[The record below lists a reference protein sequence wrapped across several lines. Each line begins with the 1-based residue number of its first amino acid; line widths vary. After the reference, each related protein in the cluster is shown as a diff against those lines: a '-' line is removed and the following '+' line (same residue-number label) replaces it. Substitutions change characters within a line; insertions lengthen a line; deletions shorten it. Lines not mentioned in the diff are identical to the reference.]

1 MERNSTREII
11 AYKLYAHADSIK
23 GYIRPVAEWDGENFT
38 SLTTENF
45 CASGKVFV
53 TSAYD
58 EIDTKYNDEE
68 LFRITVFESQHR
80 NPDIPDERTCSYV
93 TQGFKSID
101 LKPREFVEV
110 MLSDLPDPNLPI
122 IDYKIKPS
130 TTYIYLVDDKS
141 ECYGP
146 FKWEAL
152 DDQEKILLKKID
164 SPLPGRVLYTGN
176 IFKGNFNNLTD
187 NLLVC
192 KNLPEGNRV
201 YFTDLTTLH
210 NNPKLTSID
219 YSSDEDIV
227 SLFSKI
233 AKELNYNNKKADFL
247 FLEAQIKKIPRL
259 NQKSITDKLPRFKEI
274 ANSNFEFK
282 ESLVDGFEKIL
293 KTALGDQIIEN
304 FISRNKEEY
313 LQNIKETYSQE
324 IEKSLREK
332 NKELEDLQGKINNN
346 KQELVALG
354 KEIEDRNKVK
364 FDTELLD
371 NAKKNADLGKDLA
384 KKLEDYNVLKNEYE
398 ALHEKHLTLKT
409 YDELQQD
416 LSEAQTNYRHEL
428 QRQINLEK
436 ETHRLT
442 KLYNESED
450 NLRLKLF
457 ELKPYVEAINGNN
470 ISIAKNVDL
479 DVNIPIN
486 NIDINNPDTAFGIIN
501 YFEHSFNSKSR
512 AISPIEIINLVITI
526 QQSFLSFIAGL
537 PGGGKT
543 SLVRLLADVK
553 GIQKKRFL
561 EVPVARGWTGQKDL
575 IGYFNPISNKFQS
588 SNTGIY
594 NFLYSLNKELAK
606 GIKTPCSLIL
616 LDEANLS
623 PIEHYWS
630 SFMGISD
637 LRGDKPIKLGEDD
650 LLIPEH
656 LRFVA
661 TINYDNTTEFL
672 SHRVLDRAPVI
683 LLESNTITPSM
694 IDKIQNPNSSLTM
707 PISYDAMESYFGA
720 VDYIPELTDKEQRIF
735 DQIKN
740 ILEDKKFDLGKTI
753 QISNRKSIALHQYCN
768 KARPLMRA
776 YSDDNDVLA
785 LDYAVLQLILP
796 QIRGNGKSFSN
807 RLNNLKQILTSHDL
821 NKSADCL
828 ETIISNGDSDL
839 NTYDF
844 FCW

>member
-1 MERNSTREII
+1 MERNSSREII

-23 GYIRPVAEWDGENFT
+23 GYVRPVAEWDGEKFIA
-38 SLTTENF
+38 LTTENF

-58 EIDTKYNDEE
+58 ELDTKFDHNE
-68 LFRITVFESQHR
+68 LFRITVFESQYK
-80 NPDIPDERTCSYV
+80 NPDISNERTCIYV
-93 TQGFKSID
+93 TQGFKSND

-110 MLSDLPDPNLPI
+110 VLSELPDPNFPV
-122 IDYKIKPS
+122 IDFKLKPS
-130 TTYIYLVDDKS
+130 TTYIYLVNS
-141 ECYGP
+141 ESICYGP
-146 FKWEAL
+146 FKWETL
-152 DDQEKILLKKID
+152 SGQEKILLKKID

-176 IFKGNFNNLTD
+176 IFQGDFSALKE

-210 NNPKLTSID
+210 NNPKLSSID

-227 SLFSKI
+227 GLFSKI
-233 AKELNYNNKKADFL
+233 AKELNYNSKKADFL
-247 FLEAQIKKIPRL
+247 FLEAQIKKIPKF

-274 ANSNFEFK
+274 ANSNFDFK
-282 ESLVDGFEKIL
+282 ENLVDGFEKFL
-293 KTALGDQIIEN
+293 KTNVGDQVVED
-304 FISRNKEEY
+304 FISRNKDEY
-313 LQNIKETYSQE
+313 LKSIKENYSLE

-332 NKELEDLQGKINNN
+332 NQELEDLQGKINNN

-364 FDTELLD
+364 FDAELLD
-371 NAKKNADLGKDLA
+371 NAKKNADLGKDYS
-384 KKLEDYNVLKNEYE
+384 KKVEDFNILKQEYD
-398 ALHEKHLTLKT
+398 AIHEKYLSIKT
-409 YDELQQD
+409 YDELLND
-416 LSEAQTNYRHEL
+416 LKQAKTNYRDEVA
-428 QRQINLEK
+428 RQISLEK
-436 ETHRLT
+436 ETARL
-442 KLYNESED
+442 KNLYNESED
-450 NLRLKLF
+450 SLRSKLF

-470 ISIAKNVDL
+470 ISIAKNIDL
-479 DVNIPIN
+479 DVSIPTN
-486 NIDINNPDTAFGIIN
+486 NMDISNQDNASRIIN
-501 YFEHSFNSKSR
+501 YFEYCFNSKNR
-512 AISPIEIINLVITI
+512 PISPIEIINIVVTI

-553 GIQKKRFL
+553 GLQRKRFL

-588 SNTGIY
+588 SSTGVY
-594 NFLYSLNKELAK
+594 NFLYSLNKELGK
-606 GIKTPCSLIL
+606 GVKTSCSLIL

-630 SFMGISD
+630 SFMGVSD
-637 LRGDKPIKLGEDD
+637 LKGNKPIKLGEDD
-650 LLIPEH
+650 LQIPEH

-683 LLESNTITPSM
+683 LLENNTISPS
-694 IDKIQNPNSSLTM
+694 IIEKIQNSTKSLDM
-707 PISYDAMESYFGA
+707 PISYDVMESYFGT

-735 DQIKN
+735 DQIKST
-740 ILEDKKFDLGKTI
+740 LEDKKFDLGKTI
-753 QISNRKSIALHQYCN
+753 QISNRKSIAIRQYCN

-796 QIRGNGKSFSN
+796 QIRGNGKNFSN
-807 RLNNLKQILTSHDL
+807 RLNNLKQLLVSHDL
-821 NKSADCL
+821 QKSLDCL

>member
-1 MERNSTREII
+1 MERTNSREII

-23 GYIRPVAEWDGENFT
+23 GYIRPVAEWDGENFVALT
-38 SLTTENF
+38 SENF
-45 CASGKVFV
+45 CPSGKVFV

-58 EIDTKYNDEE
+58 ELDSKYSESE
-68 LFRITVFESQHR
+68 LFKITVFESQYR

-93 TQGFKSID
+93 TQGFKTSD

-110 MLSDLPDPNLPI
+110 IQSELPDPNLPI
-122 IDYKIKPS
+122 IDYTIKPS
-130 TTYIYLVDDKS
+130 TTYIYLIDS
-141 ECYGP
+141 RSTCYGP
-146 FKWEAL
+146 FKWEIL
-152 DDQEKILLKKID
+152 SDQEKILLKKID

-176 IFKGNFNNLTD
+176 IFKGDFEGLVNNILI
-187 NLLVC
+187 C
-192 KNLPEGNRV
+192 QNLPESNRL
-201 YFTDLTTLH
+201 YFTDLTSLH
-210 NNPKLTSID
+210 NNPKLTSVD

-227 SLFSKI
+227 GLFSKI
-233 AKELNYNNKKADFL
+233 AKDLNYNSKKADFL
-247 FLEAQIKKIPRL
+247 FLEAQIKKIPKF

-282 ESLVDGFEKIL
+282 ENLIEGFEKFL
-293 KTALGDQIIEN
+293 KTNLGDDIVEN

-313 LQNIKETYSQE
+313 LRNIKETYSQE

-332 NKELEDLQGKINNN
+332 NQELEDLLGKITNN

-364 FDTELLD
+364 FDTEILD
-371 NAKKNADLGKDLA
+371 NAKKSADLGKDLA
-384 KKLEDYNVLKNEYE
+384 KKLEEYNNLKKDYE
-398 ALHEKHLTLKT
+398 ALEEKHLTLKT
-409 YDELQQD
+409 YDQLMND
-416 LSEAQTNYRHEL
+416 LNEAQTNYKHEM
-428 QRQINLEK
+428 QRQITLEK

-470 ISIAKNVDL
+470 ISIGKNIDL
-479 DVNIPIN
+479 DVTVSTHP
-486 NIDINNPDTAFGIIN
+486 IDISKNDTVFNIIN
-501 YFEHSFNSKSR
+501 HFENSFNTKNRS
-512 AISPIEIINLVITI
+512 ISPIEIINLIVTI

-543 SLVRLLADVK
+543 SLVRLLAEVK
-553 GIQKKRFL
+553 GLERKRFL
-561 EVPVARGWTGQKDL
+561 EIPVARGWTGQKDL
-575 IGYFNPISNKFQS
+575 IGYFNPISNKFQAS
-588 SNTGIY
+588 STGIY
-594 NFLYSLNKELAK
+594 NFLYSLNKEIGK
-606 GIKTPCSLIL
+606 GVKTPCSLVL

-637 LRGDKPIKLGEDD
+637 LKGHKPIKLGEDD
-650 LLIPEH
+650 LQIPEH

-683 LLESNTITPSM
+683 LLENNTISPSI
-694 IDKIQNPNSSLTM
+694 IDKIQNPMNLLNM
-707 PISYDAMESYFGA
+707 PISYDVMEYYFGI

-735 DQIKN
+735 DQIKS

-753 QISNRKSIALHQYCN
+753 QISNRKSIAIRQYCN

-785 LDYAVLQLILP
+785 LDYAILQLILP
-796 QIRGNGKSFSN
+796 QIRGNGKNFSN
-807 RLNNLKQILTSHDL
+807 RLNNLKQILISHDL
-821 NKSADCL
+821 HKSVDCL
-828 ETIISNGDSDL
+828 DSIISNGDSDL

>member
-1 MERNSTREII
+1 MERNSSREII

-23 GYIRPVAEWDGENFT
+23 GYIRPVAEWDGEKFI
-38 SLTTENF
+38 SLTNENF

-58 EIDTKYNDEE
+58 ELDSKYNKDE
-68 LFRITVFESQHR
+68 LFKITVFESQYR

-93 TQGFKSID
+93 TQGFKSTD

-110 MLSDLPDPNLPI
+110 LLSELPDPNFPV
-122 IDYKIKPS
+122 IDYNIKPS
-130 TTYIYLVDDKS
+130 TTYIYLVDNES
-141 ECYGP
+141 ISYGP
-146 FKWEAL
+146 FKWEIL
-152 DDQEKILLKKID
+152 NEQEKILLKKID
-164 SPLPGRVLYTGN
+164 SPLPGRVLYAGK
-176 IFKGNFNNLTD
+176 IFKGDFNQLSD
-187 NLLVC
+187 NLLIC

-210 NNPKLTSID
+210 NNPKLSSID

-233 AKELNYNNKKADFL
+233 AKELNYNSKKADFL
-247 FLEAQIKKIPRL
+247 FLEAQIKKIPKL

-274 ANSNFEFK
+274 ANSNFDFK
-282 ESLVDGFEKIL
+282 ENLVDGFEKFL
-293 KTALGDQIIEN
+293 KTNLGDQIVEH
-304 FISRNKEEY
+304 FISRNKDEY
-313 LQNIKETYSQE
+313 LKNIKETYSHE
-324 IEKSLREK
+324 IENSLREK
-332 NKELEDLQGKINNN
+332 NQELEDLLGKINNN

-364 FDTELLD
+364 FDKELLD
-371 NAKKNADLGKDLA
+371 NAKKSADLSKDFS
-384 KKLEDYNVLKNEYE
+384 KKLEDFKNLKQEYD
-398 ALHEKHLTLKT
+398 ALHEKYLAIKT
-409 YDELQQD
+409 YDQLLKD
-416 LSEAQTNYRHEL
+416 LSQAKTNYRDEVA
-428 QRQINLEK
+428 RKISLEK
-436 ETHRLT
+436 DTDRLK
-442 KLYNESED
+442 KLYIESED
-450 NLRLKLF
+450 NLRSKLF

-470 ISIAKNVDL
+470 ISASKNIDL
-479 DVNIPIN
+479 DVHIPTCS
-486 NIDINNPDTAFGIIN
+486 IDISKPDTASMIIN
-501 YFEHSFNSKSR
+501 HFEHSFNIKNRS
-512 AISPIEIINLVITI
+512 ISPIEIINLIVTI

-553 GIQKKRFL
+553 GLERKRFL

-588 SNTGIY
+588 SSTGIY
-594 NFLYSLNKELAK
+594 NFLYSLNKELEK
-606 GIKTPCSLIL
+606 GKTTPCSLIL

-637 LRGDKPIKLGEDD
+637 LKGNKPIKLGEDD
-650 LLIPEH
+650 LQIPEH

-683 LLESNTITPSM
+683 LLENSNISPSM
-694 IDKIQNPNSSLTM
+694 IDKIQNSNNLLDM
-707 PISYDAMESYFGA
+707 PVTYDVMEYYFGT
-720 VDYIPELTDKEQRIF
+720 VNSIPELTDKEQRIF
-735 DQIKN
+735 DQIKL
-740 ILEDKKFDLGKTI
+740 ILEDKKFEFGKTI
-753 QISNRKSIALHQYCN
+753 QISNRKSIAIRQYCN

-796 QIRGNGKSFSN
+796 QIRGNGKNFCN
-807 RLNNLKQILTSHDL
+807 RLNALNQLLLSYDL
-821 NKSADCL
+821 QKSSDCL

>member
-1 MERNSTREII
+1 MERNSSREII

-23 GYIRPVAEWDGENFT
+23 GYIRPVAEWDGQNFT
-38 SLTTENF
+38 TLTTENF

-58 EIDTKYNDEE
+58 ELDTKYNDHE
-68 LFRITVFESQHR
+68 LFKITVFESQHR

-93 TQGFKSID
+93 TQGFKSSE

-110 MLSDLPDPNLPI
+110 MPSELPDPNYPV

-130 TTYIYLVDDKS
+130 TTYIYLVNNES
-141 ECYGP
+141 TCYGP
-146 FKWEAL
+146 FKWEIL
-152 DDQEKILLKKID
+152 NNQEKILLKKID
-164 SPLPGRVLYTGN
+164 SPLPGRVLYPGN
-176 IFKGNFNNLTD
+176 IFNGDFKALSDNSLLCNNLA
-187 NLLVC
+187 
-192 KNLPEGNRV
+192 EGGRI
-201 YFTDLTTLH
+201 YFTDLTMLH
-210 NNPKLTSID
+210 NNSKLTSID

-227 SLFSKI
+227 GLFSKI
-233 AKELNYNNKKADFL
+233 AKELNYNSKKADFL
-247 FLEAQIKKIPRL
+247 FLEAQIKKIPKL
-259 NQKSITDKLPRFKEI
+259 NQKAITDKLPRFKEI
-274 ANSNFEFK
+274 ANSNSNFK
-282 ESLVDGFEKIL
+282 EDLVDGFEKIL
-293 KTALGDQIIEN
+293 KTNLGDNIVEN

-313 LQNIKETYSQE
+313 LKSIKQTYSQE

-332 NKELEDLQGKINNN
+332 NQELDELKAKIEKN

-354 KEIEDRNKVK
+354 KEIEDRNKLK
-364 FDTELLD
+364 FDIELLD
-371 NAKKNADLGKDLA
+371 NAKKNADLGKDLS
-384 KKLEDYNVLKNEYE
+384 KKLEEYNSLKKEYE
-398 ALHEKHLTLKT
+398 TLHEKHLILKS
-409 YDELQQD
+409 YDEVQQD
-416 LSEAQTNYRHEL
+416 LNEAQTNYRHEL
-428 QRQINLEK
+428 QRQLNLEK
-436 ETHRLT
+436 ETSRLT
-442 KLYNESED
+442 KLYNESDD

-457 ELKPYVEAINGNN
+457 ELKPYVDAINGSN
-470 ISIAKNVDL
+470 ISISKNVDL
-479 DVNIPIN
+479 DVHIPIN
-486 NIDINNPDTAFGIIN
+486 NIDITKSDTASGIIN
-501 YFEHSFNSKSR
+501 YFENCFNSKNRS
-512 AISPIEIINLVITI
+512 ISPIEIINLIVTI

-553 GIQKKRFL
+553 GIQKNRFL
-561 EVPVARGWTGQKDL
+561 EVPVARGWNGQKDL
-575 IGYFNPISNKFQS
+575 IGYFNPISNKFQAS
-588 SNTGIY
+588 STGIY
-594 NFLYSLNKELAK
+594 NFLHSLNKELGK
-606 GIKTPCSLIL
+606 GTQTPCSLIL

-637 LRGDKPIKLGEDD
+637 IKGNKPIKLGEDD
-650 LLIPEH
+650 MQIPEH

-683 LLESNTITPSM
+683 LLENNTISPSM
-694 IDKIQNPNSSLTM
+694 IEKVQNFNSLLSM
-707 PISYDAMESYFGA
+707 PISYDAMEYYFGA

-735 DQIKN
+735 DQIKSS
-740 ILEDKKFDLGKTI
+740 LEDRKFDLGKTI
-753 QISNRKSIALHQYCN
+753 QISNRKSIAIHQYCN

-796 QIRGNGKSFSN
+796 QIRGNGKNFSN
-807 RLNNLKQILTSHDL
+807 RLNNLKQLLVSHDL
-821 NKSADCL
+821 HKSSDCL
-828 ETIISNGDSDL
+828 EIIINNGDSDL

>member
-1 MERNSTREII
+1 MERNSSREII

-38 SLTTENF
+38 ELTTENF

-58 EIDTKYNDEE
+58 ELDAKYNDKE
-68 LFRITVFESQHR
+68 LFKITVFESQHR

-93 TQGFKSID
+93 TQGFKTND

-110 MLSDLPDPNLPI
+110 ILSELPDPNYLI
-122 IDYKIKPS
+122 IDYKLKPS
-130 TTYIYLVDDKS
+130 TTYIYLVDNES
-141 ECYGP
+141 TCYGP
-146 FKWEAL
+146 FKWEII

-164 SPLPGRVLYTGN
+164 SPLPGRVLYAGN
-176 IFKGNFNNLTD
+176 IFKGDFNALDD
-187 NLLVC
+187 NLLLC
-192 KNLPEGNRV
+192 KNLDEGSRV
-201 YFTDLTTLH
+201 YFTDLTKLH

-219 YSSDEDIV
+219 YSSDEDII

-233 AKELNYNNKKADFL
+233 AKELNYNSKKADFL
-247 FLEAQIKKIPRL
+247 FLEAQIKKIPKL
-259 NQKSITDKLPRFKEI
+259 NQKAITDKLPRFKEI
-274 ANSNFEFK
+274 AKSNFDFK
-282 ESLVDGFEKIL
+282 EGLIDGFEKFL
-293 KTALGDQIIEN
+293 KTNLGDEIVEN

-313 LQNIKETYSQE
+313 LKSIKETYSQE

-332 NKELEDLQGKINNN
+332 NQELDELKDKIENN
-346 KQELVALG
+346 KQQLVALG

-371 NAKKNADLGKDLA
+371 NARKNADLGKDLA
-384 KKLEDYNVLKNEYE
+384 KKLEDYNLLKKEYE
-398 ALHEKHLTLKT
+398 ALSERYLTLKT
-409 YDELQQD
+409 YDEVQQD

-436 ETHRLT
+436 ETYRLT

-470 ISIAKNVDL
+470 ISISKSVDL
-479 DVNIPIN
+479 DVHIPIHN
-486 NIDINNPDTAFGIIN
+486 MDISKQDTAFGIIN
-501 YFEHSFNSKSR
+501 YFENCFNSKSR
-512 AISPIEIINLVITI
+512 SISPIEIINLVITI

-588 SNTGIY
+588 SSTGIY

-606 GIKTPCSLIL
+606 GTKIPCSLIL

-637 LRGDKPIKLGEDD
+637 IKGNKPIKLGEDD
-650 LLIPEH
+650 LQIPEH

-683 LLESNTITPSM
+683 LLENNTISPSM
-694 IDKIQNPNSSLTM
+694 IDKIQNSNSLLDM
-707 PISYDAMESYFGA
+707 PISYDVMEYYFGV
-720 VDYIPELTDKEQRIF
+720 VDFIPELTDKEQRIF
-735 DQIKN
+735 DQIKS

-753 QISNRKSIALHQYCN
+753 QISNRKSIAIHQYCN

-785 LDYAVLQLILP
+785 LDYAVLQLVLP
-796 QIRGNGKSFSN
+796 QIRGNGKNFSN
-807 RLNNLKQILTSHDL
+807 RLNNLKQLLISHDL
-821 NKSADCL
+821 HKSADCL